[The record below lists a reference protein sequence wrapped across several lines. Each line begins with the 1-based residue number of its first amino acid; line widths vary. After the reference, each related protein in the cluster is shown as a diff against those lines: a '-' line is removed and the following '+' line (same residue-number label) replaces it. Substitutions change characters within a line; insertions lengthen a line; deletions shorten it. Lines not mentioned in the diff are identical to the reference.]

1 MQRQFAFTKL
11 FHVYQT
17 NVILK
22 FYAYLQFIGIK
33 SNWYLNKLHW
43 LKQQTGKIV
52 IF

>member
-1 MQRQFAFTKL
+1 MGLETTKGVLEFKFHYNIMQRQFAFTKL

-33 SNWYLNKLHW
+33 SN
-43 LKQQTGKIV
+43 
-52 IF
+52 